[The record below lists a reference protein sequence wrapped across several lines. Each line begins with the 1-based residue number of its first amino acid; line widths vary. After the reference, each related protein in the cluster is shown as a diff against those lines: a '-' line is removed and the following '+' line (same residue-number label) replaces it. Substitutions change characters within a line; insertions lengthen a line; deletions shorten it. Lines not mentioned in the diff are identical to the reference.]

1 MAILKRLN
9 GIEPKIGKNCF
20 LAENAVIVGDVTIGD
35 DCSIWYGAVLRG
47 DVNPIIIGNR
57 VNIVLLFV
65 WAFSGDTNENKKN
78 YCKAQLIILA
88 IILGINIIV
97 LIITGIS
104 MLSFMRYY

>member
-1 MAILKRLN
+1 MDDQGNYQNHIDLTEKYE
-9 GIEPKIGKNCF
+9 IMSVKDW
-20 LAENAVIVGDVTIGD
+20 VITLLLLVI
-35 DCSIWYGAVLRG
+35 
-47 DVNPIIIGNR
+47 PI

-78 YCKAQLIILA
+78 FSKAQLLILA